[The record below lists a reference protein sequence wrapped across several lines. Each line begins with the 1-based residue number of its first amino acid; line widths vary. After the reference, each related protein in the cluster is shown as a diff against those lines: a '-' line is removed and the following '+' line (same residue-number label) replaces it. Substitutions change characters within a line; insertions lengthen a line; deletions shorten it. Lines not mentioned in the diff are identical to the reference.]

1 MVRRIK
7 KGIVGVTDW
16 FLYTVLSAKQKE
28 FLAGFLSKKQKE
40 KMKRIIKPGKK
51 QAQMRHV
58 EQVKFKLYNLG
69 FIDRGLE
76 ELEELRVRDNQPHLK
91 RLAAWELA
99 LWHANQYTKENAE
112 KCITYLPDVTHGVSD
127 TSILRRAAILQ
138 AESLQILG
146 ETDKARDIIEKAL
159 ALKEHADLY
168 LAMASLEQDIDQ
180 RINWINK
187 AFSFTNEDKIALDQ
201 TDSVVDAYDRLYVP
215 KQTHQQPGQNER
227 AKVTVIIPV
236 YNAENV
242 IHTSLT
248 SIQKQTWA
256 NLEILVVDDFSTDN
270 TYDIAREY
278 AQTDSRINVLQTAAN
293 SGAYTARNTA
303 LKVATGDFVTINDAD
318 DWSHPNKIKTQA
330 QHLIDHDKV
339 MGNFSQ
345 QARAMNDLT
354 FYRRG
359 KPGQYIFPNMSS
371 LMFRRVPVMEKLG
384 YWDSV
389 RFAGDSEFL
398 KRVKLVFGEKNVPAI
413 NGAPLSFQRQSADS
427 LTGDSAFGFPG
438 FFMGVRKEY
447 AEAHEYF
454 HDTHPDQLKYD
465 FPMIERPFPIPEPM
479 LPQREPKAA
488 SRHFDVVMASEFR
501 LLGGT
506 NMSNI
511 EEIKAQKKMG
521 LKTGLVQLNRYNI
534 KAKRETNPNV
544 RDLIDGDSVQML
556 VYGEKI
562 TCDVLI
568 IRHPPILKDWQKYVP
583 DIDAGCVRV
592 IANQTPKKE
601 YSETGE
607 TLYHLEE
614 VDKRVKEYFHKTPVW
629 HPIGPLIRDILLK
642 EHADEL
648 TKIHLDEDDWINII
662 DVSEWRRSSRPKNNV
677 IKIGRHS
684 RDQYVKWPIS
694 KEELLNVYPDD
705 PEYEIHVLGG
715 ATVPEKLLGSLP
727 DNWRV
732 QQFGDIHPRDF
743 LRDMDVFIYYTH
755 PELIE
760 AFGRVIFEA
769 MAAGV
774 PVIIPPNY
782 ETLFQDAAIYAEP
795 DEVKDKIKQLMH
807 DDDYYQAQVDK
818 ALAYVE
824 EHFGYSKH
832 ASRLEA
838 CLHG

>member
-7 KGIVGVTDW
+7 KGIVGVIDW
-16 FLYTVLSAKQKE
+16 FLYSVLSTKQKE

-58 EQVKFKLYNLG
+58 DQVKYKLYNLG
-69 FIDRGLE
+69 FTDRGLE
-76 ELEELRVRDNQPHLK
+76 ELKALYNRDNQPHLK

-99 LWHANQYTKENAE
+99 LWHANQYTEADAE
-112 KCITYLPDVTHGVSD
+112 QCITYLPDVTRGVSD
-127 TSILRRAAILQ
+127 TSVLRRAAIVE
-138 AESLQILG
+138 AESLHILG
-146 ETDKARDIIEKAL
+146 KIKEAKSVIQEAL
-159 ALKEHADLY
+159 ASIKHADLY
-168 LAMASLEQDIDQ
+168 LAMASLQDDMNK
-180 RINWINK
+180 RVKWINK
-187 AFSFTNEDKIALDQ
+187 AFSMTDEDHVALLPHEDA
-201 TDSVVDAYDRLYVP
+201 TDAYDHLYVP
-215 KQTHQQPGQNER
+215 KPTHDTDSTED

-236 YNAENV
+236 YNAASV
-242 IHTSLT
+242 IDTSLT
-248 SIQKQTWA
+248 SIQNQTWT
-256 NLEILVVDDFSTDN
+256 NLEILIVDDCSTDN
-270 TYDIAREY
+270 TYEMAQKY
-278 AQTDSRINVLQTAAN
+278 ADTDDRIQVLQTETN

-303 LKVATGDFVTINDAD
+303 LKIATGDFVTINDAD
-318 DWSHPNKIKTQA
+318 DWSHPNKIRTQA
-330 QHLIDHDKV
+330 QHLINHTKL

-359 KPGQYIFPNMSS
+359 KPGEYIFPNMSS
-371 LMFRRVPVMEKLG
+371 LMFRRKPVMDALG

-398 KRVKLVFGEKNVPAI
+398 KRVKIIFGEKSVPAI
-413 NGAPLSFQRQSADS
+413 KGAPLSFQRQSADS

-438 FFMGVRKEY
+438 FFFGVRKEY
-447 AEAHEYF
+447 AEAHEYY
-454 HDTHPDQLKYD
+454 HATHPGQLKYE
-465 FPMIERPFPIPEPM
+465 FPMTERPFPIPEPM
-479 LPQREPKAA
+479 LPQREAKDT
-488 SRHFDVVMASEFR
+488 RKHFDVVIASEFR

-521 LKTGLVQLNRYNI
+521 LKTGLIQLNRYDI
-534 KAKRETNPNV
+534 KPKRETNPHV
-544 RDLIDGDSVQML
+544 RELIDGEHVQML

-568 IRHPPILKDWQKYVP
+568 IRHPPILKDRQQYVP
-583 DIDAGCVRV
+583 DVDAGCIRV

-601 YSETGE
+601 YSKTGE
-607 TLYHLEE
+607 TLYGLEE
-614 VDKRVKEYFHKTPVW
+614 VDDRVKAYFHKTPVW

-648 TKIHLDEDDWINII
+648 TKIHLDADDWINII
-662 DVSEWRRSSRPKNNV
+662 DVDEWRRPSRPENQV

-684 RDQYVKWPIS
+684 RDQYVKWPVS
-694 KEELLNVYPDD
+694 KEALLSVYPND
-705 PEYEIHVLGG
+705 PAYEIHVLGG
-715 ATVPEKLLGSLP
+715 ASVPEKLLGTLP
-727 DNWRV
+727 ENWHV
-732 QQFGDIHPRDF
+732 QQFGEIHPRDF
-743 LRDMDVFIYYTH
+743 LRDVDVFIYYTH
-755 PELIE
+755 PELVE

-769 MAAGV
+769 MAVGV

-782 ETLFQDAAIYAEP
+782 ETLFHEAAIYAEP
-795 DEVKDKIKQLMH
+795 DEVQDNIRQLMN
-807 DDDYYQAQVDK
+807 DDAYYAAQVDR

-838 CLHG
+838 CFHG